1 MPKIKFTH
9 ARPSQLALA
18 LAVAGFAMTAC
29 VSNMPALDGKAI
41 ATPTAAAAPT
51 PAPAPAPKA
60 AESPKSSAVTDS
72 KADEKKSAEAG
83 GGGIAGALGSLA
95 GLAGGAGVGGGAAG
109 KLGAVSDLAQAAS
122 ITDADVKSSSLQYRT
137 QEDKAAK
144 VAPADNKYAIRL
156 AKLTSKHVNE
166 DGMNLNFKV
175 YLSQQVNANATPD
188 GSIRVYSGLMDMMSD
203 SELLAIIGH
212 EIGHVK
218 LGHRL
223 AKTRAG
229 LMASAAR
236 KAAASSNSVAGKIAD
251 SELGALGESMF
262 KGQFSQSAE
271 TEADDY
277 GIEFLR
283 KHRYDLKGMESGFRK
298 LSRLGGKETGLA
310 QMVASH
316 PDADKRADRARDKVA
331 GK

>member
-18 LAVAGFAMTAC
+18 LAIAGFTMTAC
-29 VSNMPALDGKAI
+29 VSNMPALDGKLA
-41 ATPTAAAAPT
+41 ATPTAAPAAA
-51 PAPAPAPKA
+51 APAPAPKV
-60 AESPKSSAVTDS
+60 AEAPKSSAVS
-72 KADEKKSAEAG
+72 EPKADEKKSAEA

-95 GLAGGAGVGGGAAG
+95 GLAGGTGIGGGAAG

-144 VAPADNKYAIRL
+144 VAPANNKYAVRL
-156 AKLTSKHVNE
+156 AKLTAKHVNE
-166 DGMNLNFKV
+166 DGMTLNFKV

-188 GSIRVYSGLMDMMSD
+188 GSIRVYSGLMDMMTD
-203 SELLAIIGH
+203 NELLAIIGH

-236 KAAASSNSVAGKIAD
+236 KAAASSNSVAGRIAD

-277 GIEFLR
+277 GLEFLK
-283 KHRYDLKGMESGFRK
+283 KHRYDLKGMETGFRK

-316 PDADKRADRARDKVA
+316 PDADKRADRARDKAA